1 MAENTKRTSIPK
13 ADQLHVF
20 NRDNWT
26 CKYCGD
32 PVFFSPTLKLLEDKS
47 PGHGYYHGHGKT
59 GEMLELFRT
68 KFASVDHIIPVT
80 KGGQNDIE
88 NYATACWDC
97 SLTLNDAV
105 ENKPKPD
112 KINQDNI
119 DTNCD
124 GLVSLYLKLAP
135 ENDDWVRLIGEDK
148 S

>member
-1 MAENTKRTSIPK
+1 MINHAKRISISK

-32 PVFFSPTLKLLEDKS
+32 PVFFAPTLKLLENKS
-47 PGHGYYHGHGKT
+47 PGHGYYQGHGKD

-68 KFASVDHIIPVT
+68 KWASVDHINPVT
-80 KGGQNDIE
+80 KGGKNSFD
-88 NYATACWDC
+88 NYATACMDC
-97 SLTLNDAV
+97 NLILNNKV

-119 DTNCD
+119 GTNWD
-124 GLVSLYLKLAP
+124 GLFSLYDELSS
-135 ENDDWVRLIGEDK
+135 ENDEWVRLISK
-148 S
+148 L